1 MCVSL
6 ICTPSYELIET
17 NVSAGE
23 FRGVVLLST
32 GHYAMKYGE
41 FGFDEDKNK
50 LDVHDRCIFYT
61 YIYIYVY
68 GKTYAEFI
76 ERNVGIRCAVYYT
89 RRWLASKFA
98 AVMSRRGKTERA
110 SPNRRA
116 GSA

>member
-1 MCVSL
+1 VCVSL

-50 LDVHDRCIFYT
+50 LDVHDRCIFYI
-61 YIYIYVY
+61 YIYIYTY
-68 GKTYAEFI
+68 TGKHTRNSLNETSELDAPFI
-76 ERNVGIRCAVYYT
+76 IRGGGSRLNL
-89 RRWLASKFA
+89 RR
-98 AVMSRRGKTERA
+98 
-110 SPNRRA
+110 
-116 GSA
+116 